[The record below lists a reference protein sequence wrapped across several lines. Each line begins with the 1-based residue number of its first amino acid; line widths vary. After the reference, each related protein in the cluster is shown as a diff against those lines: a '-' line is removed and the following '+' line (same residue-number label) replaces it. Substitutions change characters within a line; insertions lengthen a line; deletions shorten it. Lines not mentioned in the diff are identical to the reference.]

1 MGKWGQRAEI
11 EHSRATSNLFHNFIA
26 KRSDFVIIVHR
37 KFYNRRIQLG
47 REIRSPP
54 QILSKS
60 SEYAIIIKRKCRPKI
75 V

>member
-11 EHSRATSNLFHNFIA
+11 EHSRATSGLFHNFIA
-26 KRSDFVIIVHR
+26 KRSDFVNTVHR
-37 KFYNRRIQLG
+37 KFYNCRIQLR

-54 QILSKS
+54 QIRSKS
-60 SEYAIIIKRKCRPKI
+60 SEYAIIIKRKCRPEI